1 MCTRFQIFIR
11 LSTMY
16 STILTDHWS
25 RFQNVFLNSTTLSIK
40 FVHCPLFQ
48 SSVKYSTAIL
58 HIYRIMSWTVCLLV
72 LNTIIFQNRWQFFP
86 SIHNNFLYST
96 KISIDPQLFPSI
108 HNNFLYSTKVSIVPQ
123 LFSFSTIL
131 SFIPHDCLYNS
142 PVYTPHWSKYCSLST
157 ILCSFL
163 HQLFTIQQ
171 KAV

>member
-1 MCTRFQIFIR
+1 
-11 LSTMY
+11 
-16 STILTDHWS
+16 
-25 RFQNVFLNSTTLSIK
+25 
-40 FVHCPLFQ
+40 
-48 SSVKYSTAIL
+48 
-58 HIYRIMSWTVCLLV
+58 MSWTVCLLV

-96 KISIDPQLFPSI
+96 KIYIDPQLFPSN

-163 HQLFTIQQ
+163 HQQFTTSTGHNIYSTQHQQ
-171 KAV
+171 YTTTTVYNISSTQHQQCTTSTIHNINST

>member
-16 STILTDHWS
+16 STILIPDHGS
-25 RFQNVFLNSTTLSIK
+25 KMFSFILQPCPLNSYTVLCSK
-40 FVHCPLFQ
+40 VV
-48 SSVKYSTAIL
+48 SS
-58 HIYRIMSWTVCLLV
+58 IYRIMSWTVCLLV

-96 KISIDPQLFPSI
+96 KIYIDPQLFPSI

-163 HQLFTIQQ
+163 HQLFTIQE

>member
-16 STILTDHWS
+16 STILIPDHGS
-25 RFQNVFLNSTTLSIK
+25 KMFSFILQPCPLNSYTVLCSK
-40 FVHCPLFQ
+40 VV
-48 SSVKYSTAIL
+48 SS
-58 HIYRIMSWTVCLLV
+58 IYRIMSWTVCLLV
-72 LNTIIFQNRWQFFP
+72 LNTIIFQNRWQF
-86 SIHNNFLYST
+86 
-96 KISIDPQLFPSI
+96 FPSI

-163 HQLFTIQQ
+163 HQLFTIQE

>member
-1 MCTRFQIFIR
+1 
-11 LSTMY
+11 
-16 STILTDHWS
+16 
-25 RFQNVFLNSTTLSIK
+25 
-40 FVHCPLFQ
+40 
-48 SSVKYSTAIL
+48 
-58 HIYRIMSWTVCLLV
+58 MSWTVCLLV
-72 LNTIIFQNRWQFFP
+72 LNTIIFQNRWQFVP

-142 PVYTPHWSKYCSLST
+142 PVYTPHWLKYCSLST

-163 HQLFTIQQ
+163 HAPTVYYSRESCLVFQSAEHFSTRDFQKTKTLFSKLLNLPFSLKKIICN
-171 KAV
+171 

>member
-25 RFQNVFLNSTTLSIK
+25 RFQNVFLYSTTLSIK

-72 LNTIIFQNRWQFFP
+72 LNTIIFQNRWQF
-86 SIHNNFLYST
+86 
-96 KISIDPQLFPSI
+96 FPSI

-163 HQLFTIQQ
+163 HQLFTIQE

>member
-16 STILTDHWS
+16 STILIPDHGS
-25 RFQNVFLNSTTLSIK
+25 KMFSFILQPCPLNSYTVLCSK
-40 FVHCPLFQ
+40 VV
-48 SSVKYSTAIL
+48 SS
-58 HIYRIMSWTVCLLV
+58 IYRIMSWTVCLLV
-72 LNTIIFQNRWQFFP
+72 LNTIIFQNRWQF
-86 SIHNNFLYST
+86 
-96 KISIDPQLFPSI
+96 FPSI